1 MQDKEVYHASAV
13 QYNEA
18 LALAAEK
25 EAESVQ
31 DPVVK
36 KWCLAVAAQH
46 RFHLK
51 RHRAALAK
59 VQGKKHVLTP
69 EEMPAHTHEV
79 PPTNA
84 HVEKTVAEEQEE
96 FAAQQNDEEHLAL
109 EGKV

>member
-59 VQGKKHVLTP
+59 VQGKKNAP
-69 EEMPAHTHEV
+69 NEPAEQ
-79 PPTNA
+79 PRK
-84 HVEKTVAEEQEE
+84 EKTVAEEQAE
-96 FAAQQNDEEHLAL
+96 FAAQQHDEEEHLAL